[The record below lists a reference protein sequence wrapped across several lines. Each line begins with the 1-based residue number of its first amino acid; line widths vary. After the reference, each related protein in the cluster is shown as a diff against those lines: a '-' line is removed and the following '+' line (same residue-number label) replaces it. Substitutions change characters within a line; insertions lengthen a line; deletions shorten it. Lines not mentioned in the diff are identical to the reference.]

1 MGSKIGLLN
10 DTVTKLIMS
19 DFLTKGQ
26 NEITRLRVERSAYEL
41 KYFGLILITLAS
53 NNYLG
58 TLQSFAISA
67 DKCL

>member
-1 MGSKIGLLN
+1 MGPKIGLLN

-19 DFLTKGQ
+19 DLLTKGL

-53 NNYLG
+53 NLG
-58 TLQSFAISA
+58 TLQCFAISA

>member
-19 DFLTKGQ
+19 DLLTEGQ

-41 KYFGLILITLAS
+41 KYFGLILITLA
-53 NNYLG
+53 
-58 TLQSFAISA
+58 
-67 DKCL
+67 